1 MNESGDEEDVVAE
14 TEVVEKQEN
23 EDIGVQ
29 DLREKEADAIIDD
42 WLKNDQVC
50 NDFFV

>member
-1 MNESGDEEDVVAE
+1 MPLAMNESGDEADVVVE

-23 EDIGVQ
+23 EDIGVQDVQ

-42 WLKNDQVC
+42 WLKN
-50 NDFFV
+50 N